1 MIKIRIKQ
9 VFIIRK
15 RYTEVDCQWLIPG
28 YLGPSDAFDNYS
40 IYFVTKNTLPTVCE
54 WETLT
59 YAHQIFVLEY
69 GEDSRYVSYESIA
82 EKRITTR
89 EEILKIK
96 NHETHIK
103 KVVCSIQKFVPGMIV
118 DEPDVDAQPEVPI

>member
-69 GEDSRYVSYESIA
+69 GKIA
-82 EKRITTR
+82 AMYRMKTLR
-89 EEILKIK
+89 KIGLL
-96 NHETHIK
+96 HVK
-103 KVVCSIQKFVPGMIV
+103 KF
-118 DEPDVDAQPEVPI
+118 

>member
-1 MIKIRIKQ
+1 MIKIRKNKSLSSG
-9 VFIIRK
+9 K

-59 YAHQIFVLEY
+59 YAHKAFVLEY
-69 GEDSRYVSYESIA
+69 GEDSRYVSYENIA

-103 KVVCSIQKFVPGMIV
+103 KVVYSTQKFVPAMIV